1 MTNKIKL
8 NTLQKFLIWSA
19 GADQEI
25 LSREICLTEKYKY
38 ESIGT
43 TVVLTSIMALLSGG
57 YALFAVFGS
66 VPIAMAL
73 GSFWSVIIFNLDRF
87 FLLTASRRKSESQW
101 RFYLVSVPIRLGIAV
116 SLSFVIAKPL
126 ELRLFEIEINQEIE
140 RVNNEI
146 NNQNNQIKDAN
157 ERRRQETFIS
167 APETKEIEEIKV
179 KTAKLNERRAKLA
192 DESKG
197 AILEGG
203 KEYDGKGI
211 TATPGDGSVR
221 QSYKKIQEFSDNEIQ
236 QIDEQLK
243 SLDIKE
249 KGLLQK
255 REGNLPKLLSQKI
268 ISTEEKAKG
277 VLAQIS
283 ALERLSEKDPAVK
296 ATNQLIVLLF
306 IIIEISPILVKMLA
320 SSGLYEELVMQEENE
335 RTIQDSIDKMARK
348 KTLTLEKVQDFNSK
362 VEEILRNS
370 VRTKEINREEIE
382 NMANIRID
390 DRKRM
395 RQRHDEA
402 DAEFHRLC
410 DELKRIYKD
419 SIYQVLSLGTDEN
432 IFRDSTNIQ
441 KDIDIR

>member
-8 NTLQKFLIWSA
+8 NILQKFLIWSA
-19 GADQEI
+19 GANQEI
-25 LSREICLTEKYKY
+25 LSREICLTERYKY

-57 YALFAVFGS
+57 YALFTVFGS
-66 VPIAMAL
+66 VPIAIAL

-140 RVNNEI
+140 RVNNKNKVETE
-146 NNQNNQIKDAN
+146 KS
-157 ERRRQETFIS
+157 RQEIVKS

-179 KTAKLNERRAKLA
+179 EIAKLNERRAKLA
-192 DESKG
+192 DENKD

-203 KEYDGKGI
+203 KEYDGKGR

-221 QSYKKIQEFSDNEIQ
+221 QSYKKIEDSSDNEIKK
-236 QIDEQLK
+236 IDEQLK
-243 SLDIKE
+243 SLDIKKKE
-249 KGLLQK
+249 LTQK
-255 REGNLPKLLSQKI
+255 REENLSKLLSQKTG
-268 ISTEEKAKG
+268 TEKQVGG

-283 ALERLSEKDPAVK
+283 ALERLSESDPAVK

-320 SSGLYEELVMQEENE
+320 SSGLYEELVMQEDNE
-335 RTIQDSIDKMARK
+335 RTIQDNIDKMARK